1 MIVIR
6 RHGEHHAMFQIQWH
20 LVRVSVLTNQRVKG
34 VAIRHPSNQTAVR
47 GERDDGIASDAQVSL
62 CRGHGRVQQRV
73 HQTEEL
79 HHAFVLAQIFMTFQE
94 VTIVFTIGSMNLQS
108 SRSLLGRDHVHSRR
122 EGSNLGLFHL
132 SRYIVAGNA
141 QL

>member
-20 LVRVSVLTNQRVKG
+20 LVCVSVLTNQRVKG
-34 VAIRHPSNQTAVR
+34 IAIWNPSDQTTVR
-47 GERDDGIASDAQVSL
+47 GERDHGIASDAQVSL
-62 CRGHGRVQQRV
+62 CRRHGRVQQRV

-79 HHAFVLAQIFMTFQE
+79 HHALVLAQIFVTFQK
-94 VTIVFTIGSMNLQS
+94 VAIIFTIGSMNLQS
-108 SRSLLGRDHVHSRR
+108 ARSLLGRDHVHSRR

-132 SRYIVAGNA
+132 SRYVVTRNA